1 MKIKIILIF
10 ILIALFANQTYALG
24 IAPSHYDVVFQP
36 NLEKNVQLKII
47 NNVGKDVDVV
57 IYAEGELSEYITINN
72 PSVSI
77 SKDEEFKIVS
87 YNLKLPQNFENKGV
101 LEANIIAREIPKG
114 SKGETSVSAN
124 LAVVSKLRV
133 NVPYKGKYAEIK
145 LFVTN
150 FKQNEQSNFAV
161 EVRNLGTEDIIEA
174 YAIINIYDPSNNK
187 VATVTS
193 NKVSINSKEK
203 DILIAN
209 WVPNVNSGNYR
220 AVATLMYDNL
230 NTQDEKPFTVGT
242 LSLDIL
248 SITVDSFTLGGI
260 AKFDIIVENNWNE
273 NIPNV
278 FAETSVKDEKGKTYT
293 QFKTA
298 SVDIPSFNSQ
308 ELNAYWDTAKVIPGS
323 YKLNVELNYLGRK
336 TEKIFDIMV
345 DYDKIRASLAGQVIG
360 VKESESP
367 EIMKAIYILIF
378 LVVALIAFNAFIY
391 FKKLKK

>member
-1 MKIKIILIF
+1 MKIKIILIM
-10 ILIALFANQTYALG
+10 ILIALFANQCYAIG

-36 NLEKNVQLKII
+36 NLEKSFQLKIM
-47 NNVGKDVDVV
+47 NNANKDMDVI
-57 IYAEGELSEYITINN
+57 IYAEGDLAQYITINN
-72 PSVSI
+72 PKISI
-77 SKDEEFKIVS
+77 AKDEEFKIIN
-87 YNLKLPQNFENKGV
+87 YNLNLPSNFERQGV
-101 LEANIIAREIPKG
+101 HEAKVVAVEIPEE
-114 SKGETSVSAN
+114 SKGETSFSAN
-124 LAVVSKLRV
+124 LAVASKLKV
-133 NVPYKGKYAEIK
+133 TIPYKGKYAEIK

-161 EVRNLGTEDIIEA
+161 EVKNLGTEDIIEA

-193 NKVSINSKEK
+193 NRAEIASKGKE
-203 DILIAN
+203 ILIAN
-209 WVPNVNSGNYR
+209 WIPNVNSGNYR

-242 LSLDIL
+242 LTLDIL
-248 SITVDSFTLGGI
+248 SITVDSFKLGGI

-273 NIPNV
+273 DIPNV

-308 ELNAYWDTAKVIPGS
+308 ELNAYWDTAKVTPGS

-345 DYDKIRASLAGQVIG
+345 DYDKIKASLAGHVIG
-360 VKESESP
+360 IKEGESP

-378 LVVALIAFNAFIY
+378 LVITLIVFNVFIY